1 MTIETYMRKGLN
13 GWKAE
18 TFVDLAD
25 NGGDKEEGTKRQ
37 LRITTSK
44 HSSGGGLTTYVGA
57 CTVGGGFVRSAIF
70 RDFHKLAARSA
81 DRCTEKNVEAQ
92 HKAVLAGLDDLI
104 AEAIAYE
111 GAKQQE
117 KA

>member
-1 MTIETYMRKGLN
+1 MTETSMRKGLN

-44 HSSGGGLTTYVGA
+44 PSSGGLTTYVGA
-57 CTVGGGFVRSAIF
+57 CTVGGRFVRSAIF
-70 RDFHKLAARSA
+70 RDFHKQVARSA

-92 HKAVLAGLDDLI
+92 HKAVLTNLDDLI

-111 GAKQQE
+111 AAKQAE

>member
-1 MTIETYMRKGLN
+1 MIETSMRKSLN

-44 HSSGGGLTTYVGA
+44 GSSGLNTYASACDVGDM
-57 CTVGGGFVRSAIF
+57 FVRTAIF
-70 RDFHKLAARSA
+70 RDFHKRAARSG

-92 HKAVLAGLDDLI
+92 HKTVLAGLDELI

-111 GAKQQE
+111 AAKQQE
-117 KA
+117 EA

>member
-1 MTIETYMRKGLN
+1 MIETRMRKGLN

-44 HSSGGGLTTYVGA
+44 HNAGGLATYVAA
-57 CTVGGGFVRSAIF
+57 CTVGGGFVRSALF
-70 RDFHKLAARSA
+70 RDFHKLDARSA

-92 HKAVLAGLDDLI
+92 HKTVLASLDDLI

-111 GAKQQE
+111 AAKQQE
-117 KA
+117 EA